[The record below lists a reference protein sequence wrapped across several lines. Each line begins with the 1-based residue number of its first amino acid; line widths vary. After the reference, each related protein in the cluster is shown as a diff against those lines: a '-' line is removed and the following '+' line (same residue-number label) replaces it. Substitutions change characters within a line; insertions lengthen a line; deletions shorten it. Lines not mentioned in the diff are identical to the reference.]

1 MNVTQVSGASM
12 KWNLPYP
19 CPVTATC
26 LLVLH
31 NNHWYITD
39 LDARLPIT
47 LPVLQKLI
55 ESSATLSI
63 SEFQCCQFRAN
74 NLFALYACGEK
85 KSINWNCL
93 PNDFLYYVR
102 VGIWISLLWVTV
114 RMDGLFGDN
123 IQKLKMR
130 NWDKNFRY
138 YSRTILLKSVFL
150 TAYQLNCFYR
160 AIREDCFFER
170 SHFLITLT
178 SSLYYLFLQRPGEQ
192 QNWTSSTWDIF
203 KSQFV
208 TWFVS
213 FNFCIFLLLIIK
225 TKTLHNHYERIISCK
240 HI

>member
-1 MNVTQVSGASM
+1 MHA
-12 KWNLPYP
+12 
-19 CPVTATC
+19 C
-26 LLVLH
+26 LLPSQFSKNWLSLRLH
-31 NNHWYITD
+31 FLFPSFNAVS
-39 LDARLPIT
+39 LEPI
-47 LPVLQKLI
+47 
-55 ESSATLSI
+55 I
-63 SEFQCCQFRAN
+63 SLHC
-74 NLFALYACGEK
+74 
-85 KSINWNCL
+85 
-93 PNDFLYYVR
+93 VR
-102 VGIWISLLWVTV
+102 VGKKVDKLELFAEWIFVLCACGNLKTISLLWVTV

-240 HI
+240 HL